1 MLSGLRH
8 ALKPLPV
15 AGKNLNPQ
23 FIFQLNDGF
32 GHAWLRG
39 VQRFGGLRQIQVS
52 AGSFL
57 DKAKLVQV
65 HVRIVIWTTRIML

>member
-1 MLSGLRH
+1 MPR
-8 ALKPLPV
+8 
-15 AGKNLNPQ
+15 KNLDAQ

-57 DKAKLVQV
+57 DKAKLMQV
-65 HVRIVIWTTRIML
+65 HINKPSKIGFIMPY